1 MCHRVNPE
9 TKLPQLSEAQILGYA
24 KHLSEDIGFRTV
36 GTVEH
41 ALADKYTYDVALKL
55 KAECDEVARATGRK
69 LECEVWRQQGS
80 GSHRY
85 VCQIAQVREVTE
97 SGF

>member
-1 MCHRVNPE
+1 M
-9 TKLPQLSEAQILGYA
+9 PQLSEAQILGYA

-36 GTVEH
+36 GTTEH

-85 VCQIAQVREVTE
+85 VIVIEPPEIGTYVLCIALT
-97 SGF
+97 